1 MRKNYQMWLLGALF
15 GGLVLPFAGCSNED
29 DPISNGPG
37 NGEEYNTQ
45 FTVAFTKNGSETK
58 ASEDEVGNGNFQGMK
73 SPKLL
78 AFTGYEN
85 TSIPPSYKVLAT
97 SMLNSENTL
106 DPIPAVDNNAAFV
119 ETYTISLNPA
129 DVSFLFY
136 GESNYTGVGALTPS
150 YTTGRADGTSFSLV
164 ELSANTSV
172 TNMTNY
178 IQHVVAAVKANMK
191 QGDIAVAN
199 KLKNFFVG
207 CTSPALY
214 QVAYMMA
221 QLYLADDLYTDASG
235 LDAVKNAI
243 INGNG
248 SNPVFSG
255 LDGSEDSIDD
265 IMACVTGDEDYLGEG
280 FPKGG
285 KVLKISN
292 FNGTGSVTVT
302 IENETATTA
311 YYKPTSLWYMANTYP
326 VKYQNETAGQWAT
339 LSSEFVNLSTQPTY
353 AIALYEQIQYA
364 VGQLDLTVNVTDEIV
379 GNDNNTSPSVGD
391 GSIDYTTAISA
402 EKIKLM
408 GVIINNQKEV
418 GWDFQPESTLDYST
432 HMAYDVNGITN
443 PAADPSGDYGVN
455 KMKMLALP
463 TKPAQQ
469 VSIVLEMKN
478 EGTAFKGVNGGIIPA
493 KGTFYVVANLN
504 PDNGLWE
511 GTGEPIQDPAVFMSD
526 YITKVTLNLKSL
538 KSAYNTVP
546 DLSASNLEFA
556 LSVDL
561 TWKAGYSYT
570 VDID

>member
-1 MRKNYQMWLLGALF
+1 MRKNYQTWLLGALV

-29 DPISNGPG
+29 DPTPNGPG
-37 NGEEYNTQ
+37 SGEEYNTQ

-58 ASEDEVGNGNFQGMK
+58 ASKDEVGNGNFQGMK

-78 AFTGYEN
+78 AFTRYN
-85 TSIPPSYKVLAT
+85 ASSYKVEST
-97 SMLNSENTL
+97 SKLNSENTL
-106 DPIPAVDNNAAFV
+106 DPIPAVSNSDAFV

-150 YTTGRADGTSFSLV
+150 YTTDQADGTTFSLV
-164 ELSANTSV
+164 NLSANTNV
-172 TNMTNY
+172 TDMTNY
-178 IQHVVAAVKANMK
+178 IQYVVAAVKTYMK
-191 QGDIAVAN
+191 QGDDAVAN
-199 KLKNFFVG
+199 KLKNFFAG
-207 CTSPALY
+207 CTSPSLY

-235 LDAVKNAI
+235 HGAVKSAI

-248 SNPVFSG
+248 SNPVFSE
-255 LDGSEDSIDD
+255 LDDSKTSIDD

-292 FNGTGSVTVT
+292 FDTTPTVT
-302 IENETATTA
+302 IENETASTT

-326 VKYQNETAGQWAT
+326 VKYQDETAGQWAN

-379 GNDNNTSPSVGD
+379 GNDNNTSQSVGD

-408 GVIINNQKEV
+408 GVIINNQKVV
-418 GWDFQPESTLDYST
+418 GWDFQPESTSDYST

-443 PAADPSGDYGVN
+443 PAADPSGGYVN
-455 KMKMLALP
+455 TMKMLALP

-561 TWKAGYSYT
+561 TWEAGYSYT

>member
-1 MRKNYQMWLLGALF
+1 MIMRKNYQTWLLGALV

-29 DPISNGPG
+29 DPTPNGPG
-37 NGEEYNTQ
+37 SGEEYNTQ

-58 ASEDEVGNGNFQGMK
+58 ASKDEVGNGNFQGMK

-78 AFTGYEN
+78 AFTRYN
-85 TSIPPSYKVLAT
+85 ASSYKVEST
-97 SMLNSENTL
+97 SKLNSENTL
-106 DPIPAVDNNAAFV
+106 DPIPAVSNSDAFV

-150 YTTGRADGTSFSLV
+150 YTTDQADGTTFSLV
-164 ELSANTSV
+164 NLSANTNV
-172 TNMTNY
+172 TDMTNY
-178 IQHVVAAVKANMK
+178 IQYVVAAVKTYMK
-191 QGDIAVAN
+191 QGDDAVAN
-199 KLKNFFVG
+199 KLKNFFAG
-207 CTSPALY
+207 CTSPSLY

-235 LDAVKNAI
+235 HGAVKSAI

-248 SNPVFSG
+248 SNPVFSE
-255 LDGSEDSIDD
+255 LDDSKTSIDD

-292 FNGTGSVTVT
+292 FDTTPTVT
-302 IENETATTA
+302 IENETASTT

-326 VKYQNETAGQWAT
+326 VKYQDETAGQWAN

-379 GNDNNTSPSVGD
+379 GNDNNTSQSVGD

-408 GVIINNQKEV
+408 GVIINNQKVV
-418 GWDFQPESTLDYST
+418 GWDFQPESTSDYST

-443 PAADPSGDYGVN
+443 PAADPSGGYVN
-455 KMKMLALP
+455 TMKMLALP

-561 TWKAGYSYT
+561 TWEAGYSYT